1 MSENAST
8 ASPGTSSAPSS
19 STSTTTASTPSP
31 VTKTPSAPTSPSKPT
46 STPAPTTTKPT
57 APNVSEPSAPQ
68 VYKFKVKI
76 DGKERVVEGT
86 EAQIAAYI
94 QKGEASDARFREA
107 QAVKKKFMELTTYA
121 QQNPD
126 KAREAYKELFG
137 RDFAE
142 DAEKYLA
149 NKYEESTLT
158 DEQKAHKKELEEARQ
173 AKEKLK
179 QYETKAQAEARK
191 QQEDKLW
198 AEMEQGYFKA
208 LEGLGYEKD
217 PAILSLLADIDDSA
231 AAMGVELSDQQ
242 LVHEANRRLE
252 QNARH
257 VFKRFTKPG
266 QGPKL
271 LEFLGPEGTKAV
283 IMAEMER
290 RKMSSPAP
298 QVQEVTQ
305 APRQSLMEEVAKTR
319 EETQKRRQNTKEEF
333 RRMKFGLD

>member
-1 MSENAST
+1 MSENAPT

-19 STSTTTASTPSP
+19 STSTTTAPTSSP
-31 VTKTPSAPTSPSKPT
+31 VTKTPSAPASPSKPT
-46 STPAPTTTKPT
+46 SIPAPASAKPT
-57 APNVSEPSAPQ
+57 APNVSEPSKTFEFK
-68 VYKFKVKI
+68 YKV
-76 DGKERVVEGT
+76 DGKEKVFRGT
-86 EAQIAAYI
+86 EAEVVTFI

-107 QAVKKKFMELTTYA
+107 KALQKKFMEATTYA
-121 QQNPD
+121 QQDPER
-126 KAREAYKELFG
+126 ARQAYKELFG

-149 NKYEESTLT
+149 SKYEESTLT

-179 QYETKAQAEARK
+179 QYETKAQAEQRK

-252 QNARH
+252 QNAKH

-298 QVQEVTQ
+298 QVTEVTQ
-305 APRQSLMEEVAKTR
+305 APKSLTDELNKTR
-319 EETQKRRQNTKEEF
+319 EDTLKRRQNTKEEF